1 MILNKTEIRKF
12 VREGLG
18 CTCEE
23 EVFESVSVEHKPQS
37 EENLYEGY
45 LLTIGGKLL
54 VYLIMP
60 DAWALLTDN
69 MGQIIKW
76 GRELRDRGGYNR
88 FRLVVVT
95 SDIESAKEKLYQH
108 FAGLP
113 GLDEKLHLHVIEPD
127 KAPLCNQFVDI
138 ST

>member
-1 MILNKTEIRKF
+1 MILNKPEIKNF

-18 CTCEE
+18 CTCDE
-23 EVFESVSVEHKPQS
+23 EVFESVCVEHKPQS
-37 EENLYEGY
+37 EENLHAGY

-60 DAWALLTDN
+60 DAWTLLMDS
-69 MGQIIKW
+69 MEQIFKW

-95 SDIESAKEKLYQH
+95 SDIESAKENLYQY
-108 FAGLP
+108 FSSLP